1 MIGDE
6 EKDME
11 RESTASKKVGKR
23 RSRMKMLNNSSEGKE
38 FLVLRDMMGEKGV
51 KVTADDGGKRLS
63 SSD

>member
-23 RSRMKMLNNSSEGKE
+23 RSRMKMLNNSSRGKE
-38 FLVLRDMMGEKGV
+38 SL
-51 KVTADDGGKRLS
+51 
-63 SSD
+63 